1 MRLGPAV
8 RTRLGRWEV
17 PAANLFR
24 SPFIN
29 LDDLVATVASLG
41 PAKRILEIGCG
52 DGTHATR
59 VCAAFPDGEYLG
71 IDIAAEPGRL
81 FRGDE
86 RRATFRTVSSAELL
100 AEHPEPFDLVLFVDV
115 VHHIPRPQ
123 RLGVLRDAA
132 ALTAPTGTIIIKEWE
147 RLPGLAHMLCYVADR
162 YVTGDEQVDF
172 ATKEELDRLLAEAL
186 DDFEVT
192 LVSRVPPRRN
202 NLLYALRRV

>member
-8 RTRLGRWEV
+8 RAMLGRWEV
-17 PAANLFR
+17 PAANLYR
-24 SPFIN
+24 SPFIK

-59 VCAAFPDGEYLG
+59 VCAAFPDAEYLG
-71 IDIAAEPGRL
+71 MDIAAEPGRL
-81 FRGDE
+81 FRGDQ
-86 RRATFRTVSSAELL
+86 RRATFRTVPSAELL
-100 AEHPEPFDLVLFVDV
+100 AEHPEPYDLVLLVDV

-132 ALTAPTGTIIIKEWE
+132 ALTAQTGTIIIKEWE
-147 RLPGLAHMLCYVADR
+147 RIPGLAHMFCYAADW
-162 YVTGDEQVDF
+162 YVTGDKQVDF
-172 ATKEELDRLLAEAL
+172 ATKEELDQLLTEAL
-186 DDFEVT
+186 GGFEVT
-192 LVSRVPPRRN
+192 LVARVPPRRN